1 MLSTKEGNIL
11 NMGNDRVLII
21 DDDPEIQNAYRLVLA
36 PEPENRNSSRSKLAH
51 LLPKDL
57 TAEPPASPQFELD
70 FAGQG
75 PEGVALAAAA
85 IEKNLPFAVAF
96 IDIRMPPGFDGME
109 TAARIRR
116 IDPDMEIVVV
126 TAYSDRSR
134 DEIVGA
140 VGRPEK
146 LLFLRKPFDPE
157 ELLQM
162 ALSLTAKWNLA
173 RQAEERKNELETVLM
188 TTPAAIF
195 TVDANQCVTSWNPA
209 AEQITGYAAAQVLGR
224 PCILKRIGN
233 TNACRNCAQEAAKPS
248 KQHQEFQIVDYSG
261 VPRTLLKNSTGV
273 KDRQGRIIR
282 VVEGFWDITARKAAE
297 AALAESEARFRA
309 LVETTSDWVWETD
322 ANGRFTYCSP
332 LCETIYGYRPDELV
346 GQPLFD
352 LLMHP
357 EEIAEGWALFNQ
369 CVEAGQGFHN
379 IERRSLTKDNRV
391 IHIEFS
397 GMPVVTED
405 GQVTGFRG
413 IDRDITQRKKIETE
427 RRELEAQY
435 RQSQKLEALGT
446 LAGGIAHDL
455 NNVLTPIMGGAQ
467 LSLLKLD
474 PNHPIYDNLKTIE
487 AGVQRAAD
495 LIHQILAFSRKQVM
509 TTHPLNLTNLIKDFA
524 VMLRRLIRED
534 IHLTFALDDGLGI
547 IEADKNQM
555 EQILINLVVNAMDAV
570 AEGGQIIIQTANQVI
585 SKHKTLHTDRR
596 LFPGPYVVLSVS
608 DNGSGMEPATIGR
621 IFDPFFTTKENG
633 RGTGLGLSTVYGI
646 VKQHGGEIRV
656 ESAPGKGTRFD
667 IFFRRTENRV
677 ATGESNESQTVSGGR
692 ETILL
697 VEDNADVREVA
708 RTSLKHYG
716 YRVIEAANGTEAI
729 QVFKELEGRIDLL
742 FTDVVMPAMGGQTLA
757 ESLRIQKPGL
767 PVLFMSGHPFNVNTK
782 KLAAL
787 EGNDFIQK
795 PFKPLDLAQKIRRM
809 LDGANGSL

>member
-1 MLSTKEGNIL
+1 MNPTLHMKEENTL
-11 NMGNDRVLII
+11 QTGNDRVLII
-21 DDDPEIQNAYRLVLA
+21 DDDPEIQNAYRWVLA
-36 PEPENRNSSRSKLAH
+36 PEPENRNSSRNRLAH
-51 LLPKDL
+51 LLPQDRN
-57 TAEPPASPQFELD
+57 ADPPQSPQFELGV
-70 FAGQG
+70 AGQG
-75 PEGVALAAAA
+75 PEGVAMAEAALK
-85 IEKNLPFAVAF
+85 KNQPFAVAF

-126 TAYSDRSR
+126 TAFSDRSR
-134 DEIVGA
+134 DEIVRE
-140 VGRPEK
+140 VGCPEK

-173 RQAEERKNELETVLM
+173 RQAEENK
-188 TTPAAIF
+188 
-195 TVDANQCVTSWNPA
+195 
-209 AEQITGYAAAQVLGR
+209 
-224 PCILKRIGN
+224 
-233 TNACRNCAQEAAKPS
+233 
-248 KQHQEFQIVDYSG
+248 
-261 VPRTLLKNSTGV
+261 
-273 KDRQGRIIR
+273 
-282 VVEGFWDITARKAAE
+282 

-322 ANGRFTYCSP
+322 AQGRFTYCSP
-332 LCETIYGYRPDELV
+332 LCETIYGYRPQELV
-346 GQPLFD
+346 GEPIFD

-357 EEIAEGWALFNQ
+357 EETAEIRMLFKQ
-369 CVEAGQGFHN
+369 CVQAMHGFQN
-379 IERRSLTKDNRV
+379 IERRSMTKDGRT

-397 GMPVVTED
+397 GMPVITED
-405 GQVTGFRG
+405 GRVTGFRG
-413 IDRDITQRKKIETE
+413 IDRDITRRKIIEKE

-474 PNHPIYDNLKTIE
+474 PGHPIFDNLKTIE
-487 AGVQRAAD
+487 AGVQKAAE

-509 TTHPLNLTNLIKDFA
+509 TTQPLNMTSLIMDFS

-534 IHLTFALDDGLGI
+534 IHLAFDLKNGLWI

-570 AEGGQIIIQTANQVI
+570 AEGGQIVIQTSNQAV
-585 SKHKTLHTDRR
+585 SRPTPLHTGSR
-596 LFPGPYVVLSVS
+596 LLPGRYVVLSVG
-608 DNGSGMEPATIGR
+608 DDGMGMDPATMNR

-656 ESAPGKGTRFD
+656 ESTPGKGTRFD
-667 IFFRRTENRV
+667 IFFRRSQSSV
-677 ATGESNESQTVSGGR
+677 AADETNDPKAVDGGR

-697 VEDNADVREVA
+697 VEDNSDVRDVA
-708 RTSLKHYG
+708 RTSLKYYG

-742 FTDVVMPAMGGQTLA
+742 FTDVVMPAMGGQSLA
-757 ESLRIQKPGL
+757 ESLRIQKPEL
-767 PVLFMSGHPFNVNTK
+767 PVLFMSGHPFEINTK
-782 KLAAL
+782 KLAAMD
-787 EGNDFIQK
+787 GNDFIQK
-795 PFKPLDLAQKIRRM
+795 PFKPLDLAQKVRRM
-809 LDGANGSL
+809 LDGANGKE